1 MSFFFDTYD
10 PKATMGTPATPEGGD
25 VAGYGE
31 TYDAMR
37 ELVRATESTASK
49 VNIMGDIFAPILEDI
64 EERSGVKLGNPGD
77 YPDVMSASRGHWK
90 RVRDQKANQIF
101 EHIRANEDLYPEYA
115 GLNADEINEQTRAR
129 ALEIYN
135 EQNQILSRKGG
146 VGGFFGSLAG
156 GFVGAVED
164 PAFIDTLLIGGP
176 MAAGGKTL
184 VGQVVSNTLVGMGTE
199 ALLQT
204 AVADWYEELGL
215 DYTPQ
220 QFLMA
225 VGTSGVIG
233 GGLPVA
239 FKGVGKGI
247 SLTNQQL
254 RSAVTALRKDGHIS
268 PKTADLLEDTLDD
281 AEMIAEMPDGV
292 TDMAE
297 HTARVEEATADVMV
311 GKAPELD
318 IEASPPRPNVEDIEF
333 TDADVEALLKSFD
346 DIGDDEVITL
356 DIDGAEDTVRT
367 GKQLKEEAA
376 QEAGMLDRL
385 RGCVIR

>member
-1 MSFFFDTYD
+1 M
-10 PKATMGTPATPEGGD
+10 
-25 VAGYGE
+25 
-31 TYDAMR
+31 
-37 ELVRATESTASK
+37 
-49 VNIMGDIFAPILEDI
+49 
-64 EERSGVKLGNPGD
+64 
-77 YPDVMSASRGHWK
+77 
-90 RVRDQKANQIF
+90 
-101 EHIRANEDLYPEYA
+101 
-115 GLNADEINEQTRAR
+115 
-129 ALEIYN
+129 
-135 EQNQILSRKGG
+135 
-146 VGGFFGSLAG
+146 
-156 GFVGAVED
+156 GAVED
-164 PAFIDTLLIGGP
+164 PAFIDMMLVGGP
-176 MAAGGKTL
+176 LGLGGRTL

-215 DYTPQ
+215 DYTAE

-254 RSAVTALRKDGHIS
+254 RSAVKALRKDGHIS
-268 PKTADLLEDTLDD
+268 PKTADLLDDTLDD

-376 QEAGMLDRL
+376 QEAGVLDRL